1 MRSRYIR
8 KVIRIAVLLRDEFTC
23 QECGTYDELAE
34 LHIDHIFPFSL
45 GGDHSMDNLQVLCA
59 ECNLKKSNTVVN

>member
-8 KVIRIAVLLRDEFTC
+8 KVIRIAVLLRDKFTC
-23 QECGTYDELAE
+23 QKCGTYDDVAE

-45 GGDHSMDNLQVLCA
+45 GGDHSMDNLQVLCK
-59 ECNLKKSNTVVN
+59 ECNLSKSDKVPS